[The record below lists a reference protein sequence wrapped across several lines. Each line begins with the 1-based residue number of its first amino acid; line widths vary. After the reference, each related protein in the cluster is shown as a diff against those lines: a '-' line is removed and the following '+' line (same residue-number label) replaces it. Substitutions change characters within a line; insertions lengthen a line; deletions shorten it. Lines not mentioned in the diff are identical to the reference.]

1 MILMISAV
9 NEVINQKT
17 TNQYMIIEDRYL
29 TLKRYLKLL
38 IKENRLDVQNVEC
51 ILKALD
57 DEPIEVIGE
66 TNED

>member
-1 MILMISAV
+1 MINAV

-17 TNQYMIIEDRYL
+17 TNQYIIIEDRYL

-38 IKENRLDVQNVEC
+38 IKKNRLDVQNVEC

-57 DEPIEVIGE
+57 NEPIEIIGE
-66 TNED
+66 SNE

>member
-1 MILMISAV
+1 MINAV

-29 TLKRYLKLL
+29 TLKRYLRLL
-38 IKENRLDVQNVEC
+38 IKENRIDVQNVEC

-66 TNED
+66 KNED

>member
-1 MILMISAV
+1 MISAV

>member
-1 MILMISAV
+1 MISAM

-17 TNQYMIIEDRYL
+17 TNQYMVIEDRYL
-29 TLKRYLKLL
+29 TLKRYLRLL

-66 TNED
+66 SNE

>member
-1 MILMISAV
+1 MINAV
-9 NEVINQKT
+9 NEVVNQKT

-29 TLKRYLKLL
+29 TLKRYLRLL

-66 TNED
+66 SNE

>member
-1 MILMISAV
+1 MISAV

-29 TLKRYLKLL
+29 TLKRYLRLL
-38 IKENRLDVQNVEC
+38 IKENRLDIQNVEC

-66 TNED
+66 SNE

>member
-1 MILMISAV
+1 MISAV

-29 TLKRYLKLL
+29 TLKRYLRLL
-38 IKENRLDVQNVEC
+38 IKENILDIQNVEC

-66 TNED
+66 TNE

>member
-1 MILMISAV
+1 MKLLIK
-9 NEVINQKT
+9 KT

-29 TLKRYLKLL
+29 TLKRYLRLL
-38 IKENRLDVQNVEC
+38 IKENRLDIQNVEC

-66 TNED
+66 SNEG

>member
-1 MILMISAV
+1 MISAV

-29 TLKRYLKLL
+29 TLKRYLRLL
-38 IKENRLDVQNVEC
+38 IKENRIDVQNVEC

-66 TNED
+66 TNE

>member
-1 MILMISAV
+1 MISAV

-29 TLKRYLKLL
+29 TLKRYLRLL
-38 IKENRLDVQNVEC
+38 IKENRLDIQNVEC

>member
-1 MILMISAV
+1 VISAV

-29 TLKRYLKLL
+29 TLKRYLRLL
-38 IKENRLDVQNVEC
+38 IKENRLDIQNVEC

-66 TNED
+66 KNED